1 MAIPPRPIFPHRHNP
16 DGTFDSICSRCLVTV
31 ATERL
36 ESDLQGA
43 EGTHVCSDLDLS
55 RISYLPHGK

>member
-31 ATERL
+31 ATKRR
-36 ESDLQGA
+36 ESDLQDT

-55 RISYLPHGK
+55 RISYPPHGK